1 MNIKRALIVLMTLM
15 FLPALVLADDVP
27 DVPAITP
34 APGTANIAVAVWF
47 DDENDELP
55 VDITLKCTTGDYDGS
70 PVTLDPASQD
80 PDPLIKTFVIDN
92 IPESEVGNVCTVK
105 QTPVDGYETK
115 AECFAVEYSGDGN
128 PEPDMDCYD
137 PEKEK
142 FRLSFCQFDDVNSG
156 EVGYC
161 ELTNEVLP
169 VDVEVTKIWDVSG
182 FGGANYDRY
191 ADITIGCDSEIEGGY
206 EKGNKWYIS
215 FDLYDDEYV
224 DEEGDDVGMAT
235 VTAMVY
241 PEFYETHKDPLKQ
254 KSTECWAGEPDV
266 DSAVEVDSDCGS
278 KAAPGMSVTA
288 GNGDSCT
295 ITNTLFFEGIPTLNQ
310 YGMALMA
317 LLMLGVGF
325 VGFRRFV

>member
-15 FLPALVLADDVP
+15 LVPALASAQLSIKP
-27 DVPAITP
+27 PAITP
-34 APGTANIAVAVWF
+34 APGTANIAVAVLF
-47 DDENDELP
+47 DDDNNELP

-70 PVTLDPASQD
+70 PVTLDPATQEYD
-80 PDPLIKTFVIDN
+80 PMTHIFIIDG
-92 IPESEVGNVCTVK
+92 IPESQLGNVCTVK
-105 QTPVDGYETK
+105 QTVAEGYQTK
-115 AECFAVEYSGDGN
+115 ATCATHPFSSASDTEEAE
-128 PEPDMDCYD
+128 DCD
-137 PEKEK
+137 TDTGFKK
-142 FRLSFCQFDDVNSG
+142 RIA
-156 EVGYC
+156 YC
-161 ELTNEVLP
+161 EYDSVDTGDVALCPLYNYVLP